1 MGEMHG
7 RSGAFRASDAAP
19 TGFFSHLCTMRILI
33 NANIESVSPQ
43 ELEADL
49 GLLPPWRLAKTL
61 AIKRPK
67 GRVASV
73 KAFLLLARALREDYG
88 LAAVPEFAFGEHGKP
103 YFPTMPHIHF
113 NLSHCPVAAM
123 CVVGDAEVG
132 CDIEGISRRVSEGV
146 MRKCYNDAEIA
157 RVVAAVSPGLE
168 AVRLWTM
175 KEAAGKLTGTGLNDD
190 TPNFLLP
197 ENLAG
202 VEISGCANF
211 KDGYVCT
218 VAAAASHEP

>member
-1 MGEMHG
+1 
-7 RSGAFRASDAAP
+7 
-19 TGFFSHLCTMRILI
+19 MRILI
-33 NANIESVSPQ
+33 NAHIDNVSAQ
-43 ELEADL
+43 ELAADL
-49 GLLPPWRLAKTL
+49 ELLPPWRLAKTL
-61 AIKRPK
+61 AIKAHK

-88 LAAVPEFAFGEHGKP
+88 LATVPEFAFGEHGKP
-103 YFPTMPHIHF
+103 YFPTMPEIHF
-113 NLSHCPVAAM
+113 NLSHCPHAAM

-132 CDIEGISRRVSEGV
+132 CDIEAASRRVSEGV

-157 RVVAAVSPGLE
+157 RVAAAVNPALE

-175 KEAAGKLTGTGLNDD
+175 KEAAGKLTGTGLNDN

-197 ENLAG
+197 QNLVG
-202 VEISGCANF
+202 VEISGCTNF

-218 VAAAASHEP
+218 VAARKRAE